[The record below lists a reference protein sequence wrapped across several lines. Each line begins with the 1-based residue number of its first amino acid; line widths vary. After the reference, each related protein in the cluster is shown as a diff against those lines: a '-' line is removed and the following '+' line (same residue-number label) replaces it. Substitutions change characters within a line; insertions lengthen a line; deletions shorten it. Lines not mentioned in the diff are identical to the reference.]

1 MRLYMGIH
9 AIGLERHP
17 ATEHMFVRM
26 GEKVLPLFREIYDRY
41 LAGKTLP
48 KSIPDEQTCKQQLF
62 PNKQWFDQFSNYA
75 KQQGIMTEAGI
86 ERELR
91 KMRRKYNHFEKACLD
106 AGFTMRDIFAI
117 ARKCRKLFLEPKG
130 DYYWF
135 YQRMQ
140 LSFRRGSFLFIHAG
154 LDDQA
159 CQIIEQQGTA
169 KLNKLFRKQIKHDL
183 FSFYYGSIANTIR
196 TKYRDS
202 DLPLTIEGV
211 ETLNKCGIH
220 AVVQGHINRRQGQRL
235 VMKHGLLHIE
245 SDITLDRCSRNK
257 EHLKGYGIGVTIID
271 PEKRVIGISSD
282 FADAKVFNPQFYKL

>member
-1 MRLYMGIH
+1 
-9 AIGLERHP
+9 
-17 ATEHMFVRM
+17 
-26 GEKVLPLFREIYDRY
+26 
-41 LAGKTLP
+41 
-48 KSIPDEQTCKQQLF
+48 
-62 PNKQWFDQFSNYA
+62 
-75 KQQGIMTEAGI
+75 
-86 ERELR
+86 
-91 KMRRKYNHFEKACLD
+91 
-106 AGFTMRDIFAI
+106 MRDIFAI
-117 ARKCRKLFLEPKG
+117 ARKCRKLFLDPKG

-154 LDDQA
+154 LDDQT

-169 KLNKLFRKQIKHDL
+169 KLNKLFRKQIEHDL

-220 AVVQGHINRRQGQRL
+220 AVVQGHINRRHGQRVVL
-235 VMKHGLLHIE
+235 KHGLLHIE

-282 FADAKVFNPQFYKL
+282 YADAKVFNPQFYKL